1 MSRTGSSTLNSP
13 TIAPIKKLTERLPNP
28 PAYLGKRSKL
38 RSFLNQLKNKLNG
51 NIDRY
56 LTPNSQLCYSI
67 SHLIGDA
74 VETIYPFYPSTV

>member
-1 MSRTGSSTLNSP
+1 VSKTSSLTLNSP
-13 TIAPIKKLTERLPNP
+13 ISAPRKKLTKHLPNP

-56 LTPNSQLCYSI
+56 LTPNSQLYYAI
-67 SHLIGDA
+67 SRLIGDA
-74 VETIYPFYPSTV
+74 VETIYPF